1 MGRQVGDARRRGRT
15 QCERISGRACADA
28 LGRTGSGVGH
38 GQKQVGADR
47 RPIGHLM
54 DRVLL
59 FKSRWGWMGVAESER
74 GLTAI
79 MLPQHSKAAV
89 TAGLGDGD
97 AALERST
104 SVTLREARR
113 QLVEY
118 LGGTRTTFDLPLDLS
133 RGTAFQRKVWKTLRA
148 IPYGQLWSYRGLAAR
163 VGGVQY
169 ARAVGGAVGANP
181 LPIVLPCHRVIAQD
195 ASIGGFSCGLP
206 AKRRLLALEG
216 SLSRLRPSGR
226 DR

>member
-1 MGRQVGDARRRGRT
+1 
-15 QCERISGRACADA
+15 
-28 LGRTGSGVGH
+28 
-38 GQKQVGADR
+38 
-47 RPIGHLM
+47 M
-54 DRVLL
+54 DRILL
-59 FKSRWGWMGVAESER
+59 FKSRWGWMGVAESEQ

-79 MLPQHSKAAV
+79 MLPQTSKAAV
-89 TAGLGDGD
+89 TAGLGDG
-97 AALERST
+97 AASEERST
-104 SVTLREARR
+104 SVTLREARK

-118 LGGTRTTFDLPLDLS
+118 LAGTRTAFDLPLDLS

-181 LPIVLPCHRVIAQD
+181 LPIVVPCHRVVAQD
-195 ASIGGFSCGLP
+195 ATIGGFSCGLQ

>member
-1 MGRQVGDARRRGRT
+1 
-15 QCERISGRACADA
+15 
-28 LGRTGSGVGH
+28 
-38 GQKQVGADR
+38 
-47 RPIGHLM
+47 M

-181 LPIVLPCHRVIAQD
+181 LPIVVPCHRVVAQD
-195 ASIGGFSCGLP
+195 STIGGFSSGLP

-216 SLSRLRPSGR
+216 SLPRLRASGR
-226 DR
+226 GR

>member
-1 MGRQVGDARRRGRT
+1 
-15 QCERISGRACADA
+15 
-28 LGRTGSGVGH
+28 
-38 GQKQVGADR
+38 
-47 RPIGHLM
+47 M
-54 DRVLL
+54 DRTLL
-59 FKSRWGWMGVAESER
+59 FKSRWGWMGVAESEQ

-79 MLPQHSKAAV
+79 MLPQTSRAAV
-89 TAGLGDGD
+89 AAGFGDG
-97 AALERST
+97 AASEERST
-104 SVTLREARR
+104 SVTLREARK

-118 LGGTRTTFDLPLDLS
+118 LAGTRTAFDLPLDLS

-181 LPIVLPCHRVIAQD
+181 LPIVVPCHRVVAQD
-195 ASIGGFSCGLP
+195 STIGGFSSGLP

-216 SLSRLRPSGR
+216 SLPRVRVSGR
-226 DR
+226 GR

>member
-1 MGRQVGDARRRGRT
+1 M
-15 QCERISGRACADA
+15 
-28 LGRTGSGVGH
+28 
-38 GQKQVGADR
+38 
-47 RPIGHLM
+47 
-54 DRVLL
+54 

-79 MLPQHSKAAV
+79 VLPQRSKAAV
-89 TAGLGDGD
+89 A
-97 AALERST
+97 AALGIEVTTGARSP
-104 SVTLREARR
+104 SVTLRAAQK

-118 LGGTRTTFDLPLDLS
+118 LGGTRTSFDVPVDVS
-133 RGTAFQRKVWKTLRA
+133 RGTAFQRRVWKTLQS

-195 ASIGGFSCGLP
+195 ATIGGFSSGLP

-216 SLSRLRPSGR
+216 SLSRLRVSGR
-226 DR
+226 

>member
-1 MGRQVGDARRRGRT
+1 
-15 QCERISGRACADA
+15 
-28 LGRTGSGVGH
+28 
-38 GQKQVGADR
+38 
-47 RPIGHLM
+47 M
-54 DRVLL
+54 DRVLM

-79 MLPQHSKAAV
+79 VLPQASRAAV
-89 TAGLGDGD
+89 AAGLGVTVATG
-97 AALERST
+97 ARSS
-104 SVTLREARR
+104 SVTLRKARK

-118 LGGTRTTFDLPLDLS
+118 LGGARTSFDLPIDVS
-133 RGTAFQRKVWKTLRA
+133 RGTMFQRRVWKTLRA
-148 IPYGQLWSYRGLAAR
+148 IPYGQLWSYRGLASR

-195 ASIGGFSCGLP
+195 ATLGGFSCGLP

-226 DR
+226 NR